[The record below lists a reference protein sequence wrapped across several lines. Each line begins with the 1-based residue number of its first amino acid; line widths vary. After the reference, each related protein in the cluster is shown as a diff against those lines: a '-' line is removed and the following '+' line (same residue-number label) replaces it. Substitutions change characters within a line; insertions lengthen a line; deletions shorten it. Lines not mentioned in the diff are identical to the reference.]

1 MKGRARSENSSPFK
15 FCAIVFACQL
25 YSFIDMSNARS
36 EDVIYYNSFESNSPL
51 FIARLLLTG
60 FAFCTPG
67 ETEEMTVPL
76 NFAQVL
82 FSTRG
87 VRMFAPALYAAPRAF
102 SSCQVLLRGNFEN
115 FGLNLDIA
123 VFTNFHANCISFY
136 TRSKCQFAN
145 NFKLEF
151 NLSQTALAYCL
162 SLILHI
168 RVMLAQDN
176 KS

>member
-1 MKGRARSENSSPFK
+1 MRVLVHSMLYRSILHVN
-15 FCAIVFACQL
+15 CTVFIGMT
-25 YSFIDMSNARS
+25 STRS
-36 EDVIYYNSFESNSPL
+36 EDVIYYNNFESNSPL
-51 FIARLLLTG
+51 FEVRLLLTG

-123 VFTNFHANCISFY
+123 VFTHFHVNCLSFY
-136 TRSKCQFAN
+136 TRLKCQFAN
-145 NFKLEF
+145 NFNSNSIFTDSPCILSVAASLPKL
-151 NLSQTALAYCL
+151 
-162 SLILHI
+162 
-168 RVMLAQDN
+168 
-176 KS
+176 